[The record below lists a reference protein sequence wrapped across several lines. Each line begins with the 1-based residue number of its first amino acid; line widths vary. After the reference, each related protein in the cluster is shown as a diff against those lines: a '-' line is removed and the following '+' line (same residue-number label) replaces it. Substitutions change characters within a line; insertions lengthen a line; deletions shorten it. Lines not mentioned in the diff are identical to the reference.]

1 MSKQET
7 ELSAIFAKRAAANS
21 SYPAHLTT
29 NNNPQTIEA
38 FGNLGATT
46 LEIAWHLNGRGQI
59 YLFDYEYNV
68 NLVADLLKSEGFE
81 NVERYGSSTK
91 LLDSYN
97 WTNVPSGKWLE
108 LGVAHSPET

>member
-1 MSKQET
+1 M
-7 ELSAIFAKRAAANS
+7 
-21 SYPAHLTT
+21 TT

-38 FGNLGATT
+38 FSRLGRTRFAEFGGNLGATT